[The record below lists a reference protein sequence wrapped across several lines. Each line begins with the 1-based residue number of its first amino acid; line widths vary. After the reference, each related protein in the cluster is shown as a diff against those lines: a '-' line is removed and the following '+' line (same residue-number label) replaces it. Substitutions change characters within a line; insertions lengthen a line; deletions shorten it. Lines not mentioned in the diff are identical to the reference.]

1 MREVRFYR
9 TASGRCPIQG
19 FLDSLAAKA
28 AQKVAWVLRLVEELD
43 PVPRQYLKKLRDTDF
58 LWEVRAQQG
67 GSTYRLLGFFDGP
80 RLVVLTNGLAKKS
93 EKIPRREIALARERR
108 RDYLSRRRDDE

>member
-1 MREVRFYR
+1 MREVDFYR
-9 TASGRCPIQG
+9 TASGRCPVEG

-43 PVPRQYLKKLRDTDF
+43 PVPRQFFKKLSDTDH
-58 LWEVRAQQG
+58 LWEVRAQHG
-67 GSTYRLLGFFDGP
+67 RDAYRLLGFFDGP

-93 EKIPRREIALARERR
+93 KKIPRREIALARERR
-108 RDYLSRRRDDE
+108 LDYLSRRRER

>member
-9 TASGRCPIQG
+9 PASGRCPIRD

-28 AQKVAWVLRLVEELD
+28 AQKVTWVLRLVEELD
-43 PVPRQYLKKLRDTDF
+43 PVPRQYFKKLRDTSF
-58 LWEVRAQQG
+58 LWEVRAQHG
-67 GSTYRLLGFFDGP
+67 DKTYRLLGFFDGP

-93 EKIPRREIALARERR
+93 KKTPPQEIALARDRR
-108 RDYLSRRRDDE
+108 LDYLSRRRDHE